1 MNDKVI
7 KKFKLTKGGVNN
19 QHWRVLIPKNF
30 WEDLELK
37 EGDNIEI
44 SINDDKVIK
53 IRKVE
58 IK

>member
-7 KKFKLTKGGVNN
+7 KKFKLSKGGVNN
-19 QHWRVLIPKNF
+19 QHWRVLIPKRF

-44 SINDDKVIK
+44 SISDDKVIK

>member
-7 KKFKLTKGGVNN
+7 KKFKLSKGGVNN
-19 QHWRVLIPKNF
+19 QHWRVLIPKDY
-30 WEDLELK
+30 WEYIELK

-44 SINDDKVIK
+44 SISDDKVIK